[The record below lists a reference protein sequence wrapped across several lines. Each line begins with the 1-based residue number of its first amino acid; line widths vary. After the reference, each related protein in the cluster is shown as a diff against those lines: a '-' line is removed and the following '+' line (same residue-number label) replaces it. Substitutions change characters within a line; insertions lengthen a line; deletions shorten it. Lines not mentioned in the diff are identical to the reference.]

1 MSVQLPHAVGSPS
14 FRSSL
19 AAALSTTRRR
29 RPRVP
34 FWQVPAHRVPTLRL
48 YRALL
53 RHSTTENI
61 RGRISHFFRENQ
73 YLTST
78 SEVKQVLR
86 TAYKLLDS
94 FRLSLSDPKTK
105 KILAR
110 YDRILEAQNNKT
122 RWLKQEQDALDWIH
136 RLRNRPILTG
146 AFMHSSIAL
155 PPLPRMKPQPP
166 AISGM
171 MRYRLRKYEEKT
183 QKRERIS
190 SLVADL
196 KHEADFESRLIAP
209 KQQFFQPF
217 MSQWAAPLHAEYKFH
232 QAWLTAAINRGKS
245 TFSQPLFNQ
254 IIQARRDK
262 IANKTKERNR
272 ERAGEI
278 LKGTAKRSA
287 TGPPAHVLA
296 KFSPRQKQ
304 FAKDIRMGVSQV
316 GCHGM
321 VKSRKGMN
329 LEPRERQSR
338 KTDRGEETWSVLDG
352 RWVNATDEKRLDRR
366 WVEIAEENHR
376 RQQAANKAESLD
388 S

>member
-1 MSVQLPHAVGSPS
+1 MSVQLPYAVGSPS

-19 AAALSTTRRR
+19 AEALSSTRRR

-34 FWQVPAHRVPTLRL
+34 FWQVPAHRVPTLHL

-61 RGRISHFFRENQ
+61 RGRIVHFFHDNQ

-78 SEVKQVLR
+78 SEVKQVLK

-94 FRLSLSDPKTK
+94 FRVSLSDPKTR

-110 YDRILEAQNNKT
+110 YDRILDAQNKKT
-122 RWLKQEQDALDWIH
+122 RWLKQEQDALDWID

-183 QKRERIS
+183 QKKERIS

-196 KHEADFESRLIAP
+196 EHEADFESRLIAP
-209 KQQFFQPF
+209 SQRFFQPF
-217 MSQWAAPLHAEYKFH
+217 MREWAAPLQAESQSH
-232 QAWLTAAINRGKS
+232 HAWLQTAINRGKS

-254 IIQARRDK
+254 IIQARREK
-262 IANKTKERNR
+262 IANKTKERKR

-296 KFSPRQKQ
+296 KFSPKQKQ

-316 GCHGM
+316 GYHGM

-329 LEPRERQSR
+329 LVLRDGQART
-338 KTDRGEETWSVLDG
+338 TDRGEETWSVLDG
-352 RWVNATDEKRLDRR
+352 RWYPRTQSTSKT
-366 WVEIAEENHR
+366 
-376 RQQAANKAESLD
+376 
-388 S
+388 